1 MSVATTYNKKSHS
14 NIKYNITSSARF
26 GRKLVNVCLCSHPSE
41 GKVKL
46 NLNPV
51 FICLNESLLKSS
63 FPLFQTHSFL
73 NNNHMYS
80 LFSTTASYNSKDS
93 TQGDTSPATGGQSST
108 YPFGSG
114 TTAQDII
121 NNKLDPAFITGFVD
135 AEGSFM
141 SPPKGGGD
149 LKVIIM

>member
-1 MSVATTYNKKSHS
+1 
-14 NIKYNITSSARF
+14 
-26 GRKLVNVCLCSHPSE
+26 
-41 GKVKL
+41 
-46 NLNPV
+46 
-51 FICLNESLLKSS
+51 
-63 FPLFQTHSFL
+63 
-73 NNNHMYS
+73 MYS
-80 LFSTTASYNSKDS
+80 LFSTMGSYNSKDS
-93 TQGDTSPATGGQSST
+93 TQGDTSPQQAGQSST

-141 SPPKGGGD
+141 SPLRGD

>member
-26 GRKLVNVCLCSHPSE
+26 GRKLVNICLCSHPS
-41 GKVKL
+41 VKL

-63 FPLFQTHSFL
+63 FPLLQTHSFL

-80 LFSTTASYNSKDS
+80 LFSTMASYNSKDS
-93 TQGDTSPATGGQSST
+93 TQGDTSPQQAGQSST

-141 SPPKGGGD
+141 SPLRGD